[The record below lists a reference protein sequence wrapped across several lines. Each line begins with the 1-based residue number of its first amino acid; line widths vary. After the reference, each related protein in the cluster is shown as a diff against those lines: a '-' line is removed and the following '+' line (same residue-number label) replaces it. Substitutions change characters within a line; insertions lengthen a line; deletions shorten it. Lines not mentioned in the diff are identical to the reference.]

1 MGRTEE
7 FGGAAANETMKMRG
21 LPNMGN
27 AERERMLDA
36 DGRGVRNA
44 DLTKDCGE
52 HRRPEAEPGIG

>member
-1 MGRTEE
+1 
-7 FGGAAANETMKMRG
+7 MKMRG
-21 LPNMGN
+21 LANMGN

-52 HRRPEAEPGIG
+52 HRRPEAELGIG